1 MVAPL
6 LRGGGGQC
14 RSRGDDALDRARD
27 FDRSEDRVDAA
38 IDQRERRA
46 DLDKRIYRRTGDQC
60 CNRADAEND
69 DKEPRSDAAGS
80 CQAVRQAYSLPCARS
95 DASLRAAIV
104 AENRAGYNLSYI

>member
-6 LRGGGGQC
+6 LGGGGGQC

-69 DKEPRSDAAGS
+69 DKEPCPDATCTCPA
-80 CQAVRQAYSLPCARS
+80 
-95 DASLRAAIV
+95 LRHAIV
-104 AENRAGYNLSYI
+104 SREFDLTLRLA